1 MEEAYELCDEIA
13 IIDHGRIIAHGAP
26 DALLAKHFD
35 DVVVQI
41 PEEDIPPQVGEAEFE
56 VTYRNSNAH
65 IVTGDVNRTIEKLL
79 SLEIPLDR
87 LRIRARDLERP
98 VSGIDRQGVARL
110 MWNRIYA
117 LFVARNTE
125 FFRDKAALTWSI
137 LLPILI
143 IFVFAY
149 AFTDENP
156 EKFKVAIVLADQ
168 LNPPTDE
175 FKSTRFIKF
184 IEVEDI
190 DASLHKIERHQVD
203 MLFDTNTRRYW
214 INQTSPNGYIVEK
227 LLIAAF
233 AGSDQKLNQNLV
245 QGDEVRYLDWVIP
258 GVIAMNMMWGA
269 LFGIGYV
276 IVRYRKMGVLKRLR
290 ATPVTPVEFLTA
302 QIMSRLWLLLV
313 INVLIYIGMDY
324 FVDFRMNGSY
334 LDLFIVFTLGCI
346 CLICCGLVIAARI
359 SSEEVANGLLN
370 LMSWPM
376 MFLSGIWFSLEGAHP
391 WMQKFALI
399 LPLTHVTKAAREIMI
414 DGAGLLQVADHLLV
428 LGLTSVVLLVIG
440 ARIFRWE

>member
-1 MEEAYELCDEIA
+1 
-13 IIDHGRIIAHGAP
+13 
-26 DALLAKHFD
+26 
-35 DVVVQI
+35 
-41 PEEDIPPQVGEAEFE
+41 
-56 VTYRNSNAH
+56 
-65 IVTGDVNRTIEKLL
+65 
-79 SLEIPLDR
+79 
-87 LRIRARDLERP
+87 
-98 VSGIDRQGVARL
+98 

-125 FFRDKAALTWSI
+125 FFRDKSALAWSV
-137 LLPILI
+137 LLPVLI

-156 EKFKVAIVLADQ
+156 EKFKVAIMSASQNSPADDQ
-168 LNPPTDE
+168 FT
-175 FKSTRFIKF
+175 STRYVKF
-184 IEVEDI
+184 IEVADI
-190 DASLHKIERHQVD
+190 DSNLRKIERHQID
-203 MLFDTNTRRYW
+203 LLFDANTRKYW

-233 AGSDQKLNQNLV
+233 ANSGQQLQQNLV
-245 QGDEVRYLDWVIP
+245 EGDEVRYLDWVIP
-258 GVIAMNMMWGA
+258 GVMSMNMMWGA

-276 IVRYRKMGVLKRLR
+276 IVRYRKMGVLKRLH

-313 INVLIYIGMDY
+313 VNVLIYIGMDY

-370 LMSWPM
+370 LISWPM
-376 MFLSGIWFSLEGAHP
+376 MFLSGVWFSLEGAHP

-399 LPLTHVTKAAREIMI
+399 LPLTHVTQASREIMI
-414 DGAGLLQVADHLLV
+414 DGAGLVQIADHLLV
-428 LGLTSVVLLVIG
+428 LGLTSVILLVIG
-440 ARIFRWE
+440 AKIFRWE